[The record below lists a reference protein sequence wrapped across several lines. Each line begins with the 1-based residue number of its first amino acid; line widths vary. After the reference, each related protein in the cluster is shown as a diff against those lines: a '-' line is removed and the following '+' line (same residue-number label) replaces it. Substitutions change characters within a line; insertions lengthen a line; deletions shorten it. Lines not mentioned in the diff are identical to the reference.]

1 MLDPRAKI
9 RGFNNAL
16 QVLSRFVTTDY
27 SEYFNVI
34 RSELTNMFSKY
45 EIKFGAAKL
54 QRPTHTTSTSRNKTA
69 WGKIYAS
76 TEVSEVSA
84 ASISSSSFGSQVSE
98 LTMYLDSDPL
108 TVFDDGFDILSWWH
122 EHKSNYPI
130 LSLLAKDVLIV
141 PVSTIS
147 SESVFSLAG
156 RLIEER
162 RRSLTSEMVEILT
175 CLKDWQLGE
184 SREQHNIA
192 NNDMEEHYKNMYL
205 DEECESGVSPT

>member
-1 MLDPRAKI
+1 
-9 RGFNNAL
+9 
-16 QVLSRFVTTDY
+16 
-27 SEYFNVI
+27 
-34 RSELTNMFSKY
+34 
-45 EIKFGAAKL
+45 
-54 QRPTHTTSTSRNKTA
+54 
-69 WGKIYAS
+69 
-76 TEVSEVSA
+76 
-84 ASISSSSFGSQVSE
+84 
-98 LTMYLDSDPL
+98 MYLDSDPI

-130 LSLLAKDVLIV
+130 LSLLAKDVLTV

-192 NNDMEEHYKNMYL
+192 NNDLEEHYKNMYL
-205 DEECESGVSPT
+205 DEEREAGVGRS